1 VSSPVDV
8 FHDFLC
14 LSFSVI
20 ATLYNVTYSHVM
32 YCTVCLTIHCGLL
45 WAKSAQ
51 NCVPLIAEACNLIL

>member
-1 VSSPVDV
+1 MSSPVDV

-20 ATLYNVTYSHVM
+20 VTLYSVNYSNVM
-32 YCTVCLTIHCGLL
+32 YCTGCLTIHLGLL

-51 NCVPLIAEACNLIL
+51 NCVSLIAEAYNLIL